1 MTDITSEIEAPARQ
15 AAAETQPESARRG
28 GKGGWLTILLL
39 AVLVIAALLS
49 ALWYQRQEFQQGG
62 RELAGRLSTVE
73 TQLQQT
79 QRQADEARDIA
90 QGQQAKVQALE
101 EKLTDLSSRYQVL
114 EQAWQNLTD
123 EGGDVVLSNDLD
135 RILTLA
141 SQQLRLAGQV
151 GNAIVALETA
161 QARLASADRPGFAM
175 VLQAVNGDLERLRMT
190 PQVDIPALSRRVD
203 ALVRQIDTLP
213 LLAPGVNT
221 VINAS
226 PAAQPVAVADDT
238 VALPAVPV
246 VDSDA
251 SWWVRWR
258 AEMETWPGRLG
269 HAIAGEFSNLVKVQR
284 IDAPDALLL
293 SPDQASQLRSNLRQ
307 RLLTAQV
314 ALLARQPDVWKSE
327 LDIVARALSQY
338 FDMQNVD
345 VARAFAQVEALAQ
358 APIKADI
365 PDIGNSLHALEAAR
379 AKAALPAESGAQE

>member
-213 LLAPGVNT
+213 LLAPGVNAEIDT
-221 VINAS
+221 S
-226 PAAQPVAVADDT
+226 PAAQPVAAADDT
-238 VALPAVPV
+238 VALPAAPV
-246 VDSDA
+246 VDPDA